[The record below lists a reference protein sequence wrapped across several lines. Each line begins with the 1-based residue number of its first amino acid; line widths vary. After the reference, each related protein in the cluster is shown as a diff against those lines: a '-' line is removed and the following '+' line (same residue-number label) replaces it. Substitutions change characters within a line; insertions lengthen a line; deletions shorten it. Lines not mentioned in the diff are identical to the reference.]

1 MNIKEY
7 GIYYAKVYFEE
18 DESKYSIRPIC
29 VTKLINQD
37 KVQACKITKNLNT
50 RVVHYNLKDQEGTGL
65 KYKSALELKHIYII
79 NTKNIISN
87 IGKLSITDRLNLDRL
102 FKRFNSPKSVNQ
114 LYLDESLDES
124 LHGFNQIQEFLNL
137 CDAMGMKTI
146 DDIQRFMEEHPGEDV
161 MKALQ
166 DFRRELGPKFKIAN
180 KERGLY
186 GAKKTSVFNDY
197 INPELDPNSFEN
209 SKWMDFDDDIDESLI
224 EGLNKSFEED
234 LNNNFKPNIQ
244 SSTNSFSP
252 ASKSSVLEDIRKN
265 IQFINPE
272 SQVNN
277 LNNNSNTI
285 LDVANPDMVYDDEI

>member
-1 MNIKEY
+1 MKLIKEDY
-7 GIYYAKVYFEE
+7 QELNNGDEIIYNKEHLYILDKDYSDEYAWVTDEEE
-18 DESKYSIRPIC
+18 D
-29 VTKLINQD
+29 
-37 KVQACKITKNLNT
+37 
-50 RVVHYNLKDQEGTGL
+50 
-65 KYKSALELKHIYII
+65 
-79 NTKNIISN
+79 
-87 IGKLSITDRLNLDRL
+87 
-102 FKRFNSPKSVNQ
+102 RFNKNAPGWTLKKDYINEVIGQDDLLEELDYKFNPEIIDTSEDKFFVSAEDFYDSGWKNKKSNSIDQ
-114 LYLDESLDES
+114 LHINES

-166 DFRRELGPKFKIAN
+166 NFRRELGPKFKIAN

-265 IQFINPE
+265 IQFVKPE
-272 SQVNN
+272 SQINN

>member
-1 MNIKEY
+1 MKLIKEDY
-7 GIYYAKVYFEE
+7 QELNNGDEIIYNKEHLYILDKDYSDKYAWVTDEEE
-18 DESKYSIRPIC
+18 D
-29 VTKLINQD
+29 
-37 KVQACKITKNLNT
+37 
-50 RVVHYNLKDQEGTGL
+50 
-65 KYKSALELKHIYII
+65 
-79 NTKNIISN
+79 
-87 IGKLSITDRLNLDRL
+87 
-102 FKRFNSPKSVNQ
+102 RFNKNAPGWTLKKE
-114 LYLDESLDES
+114 YIDEVIGQDEYDNDSLSES

-234 LNNNFKPNIQ
+234 LNNNFKPNVQ

-252 ASKSSVLEDIRKN
+252 TPKSSVLEDIRKN

-272 SQVNN
+272 SQANN
-277 LNNNSNTI
+277 SNNNNSNTI
-285 LDVANPDMVYDDEI
+285 LDVASPDMVYDDEI